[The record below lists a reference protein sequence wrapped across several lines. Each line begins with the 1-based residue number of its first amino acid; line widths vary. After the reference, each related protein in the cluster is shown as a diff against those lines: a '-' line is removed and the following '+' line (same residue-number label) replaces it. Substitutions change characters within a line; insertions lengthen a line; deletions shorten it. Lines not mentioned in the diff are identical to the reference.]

1 MAESRA
7 PSSKIE
13 LRVLR
18 SQHAASVR
26 TEVPQADLSDAIGGC
41 LQAVREALRRQG
53 VEADGAPFVRYHAFG
68 DSVDLEAGMRVTSP
82 VQPDGLV
89 KPSQLPGGPAAIAI
103 HVGPYETLKATYDAV
118 ERWLAATPHRAN
130 GGPWEL
136 YITDPTT
143 EPDPGRWVTE
153 VIQPLRPG

>member
-7 PSSKIE
+7 PSSRIE

-18 SQHAASVR
+18 SHHVASVR

-41 LQAVREALRRQG
+41 LMAVREALRLQG
-53 VEADGAPFVRYHAFG
+53 VEADGAPFVRYHTFG
-68 DSVDLEAGMRVTSP
+68 DVVDLEAGSRVSAP
-82 VQPDGLV
+82 IQPDGQV

-118 ERWLAATPHRAN
+118 ERWLATSAHHAN

-136 YITDPTT
+136 YITDPST
-143 EPDPGRWVTE
+143 EPNPGKWVTE